1 MRSSTAR
8 WITALAVALLGMGLL
23 SQCSGGSSGQTL
35 PVTTSSDEALKEF
48 RTGQRY
54 FDNIQFYEA
63 RSHFHKAV
71 KLDPQF
77 AQAYLYLALSNPST
91 KGFIEN
97 INLASKHALK
107 ASEGERL
114 LIEANLAGAN
124 GDAPKQ
130 TELLV
135 KLTTLYPRDE
145 SILMFLAGQYFGQQ
159 QYDSAISVCER
170 VVRIS
175 PNHAPAYNILG
186 YSYRFL
192 EKVDAAGRAFK
203 EYIRLKP
210 NDPNPYDSYAEL
222 LMVQGQFE
230 QAIEQYRLALQQD
243 KSFAASRFGIASNL
257 MYLGRY
263 DEARLELQAIH
274 DSAIDSGQRR
284 IAILGTAVSFVDQGE
299 LQQGLTKLEELYHY
313 DDAIPD
319 PITAA
324 GDLTQML
331 PLLVRLGQFDEA
343 KSRLNQALELVDNSQ
358 SFERLKRNTHVDAY
372 LWHAV
377 IYVWQGR
384 FAEARQ
390 QTDAYLREVDPDKD
404 AARIRSAYLVMSTIS
419 IGEKDYDRAIAE
431 IDQTDPN
438 QPLATYYLAKAYEG
452 KGDDLKA
459 ASLYKELAQSY
470 QLNSVSYALVR
481 REAATKAAE
490 LGGNSMP

>member
-1 MRSSTAR
+1 MRSATAR
-8 WITALAVALLGMGLL
+8 LVTAFAIALLGLVIL
-23 SQCSGGSSGQTL
+23 SQCGGRSGSDTL
-35 PVTTSSDEALKEF
+35 PVSTSSGEALAEF
-48 RTGQRY
+48 RTGQGY
-54 FDNIQFYEA
+54 FDNVQFHEA
-63 RSHFHKAV
+63 QSHFQKAV
-71 KLDPQF
+71 KIDPQF
-77 AQAYLYLALSNPST
+77 ALAYLYLALSNPSA

-124 GDAPKQ
+124 GDAPRQ

-135 KLTTLYPRDE
+135 KLATSYPHDE
-145 SILMFLAGQYFGQQ
+145 CMLMFLAWQYFGQQ

-170 VVRIS
+170 VVKIS
-175 PNHAPAYNILG
+175 PDHAPAYNILG

-192 EKVDAAGRAFK
+192 EKNDEAGRAFK

-222 LMVQGQFE
+222 LMNQGQFE

-243 KSFAASRFGIASNL
+243 RSFAASRFGIASNL

-263 DEARLELQAIH
+263 DEARRELQAIR
-274 DSAIDSGQRR
+274 DSATDSGQRR
-284 IAILGTAVSFVDQGE
+284 IAILGAAVSYIDQGDLE
-299 LQQGLTKLEELYHY
+299 QGLAKLEELHQF
-313 DDAIPD
+313 DVAIPD
-319 PITAA
+319 PLTAA

-331 PLLVRLGQFDEA
+331 PLLVRLGRFDEA
-343 KSRLNQALELVDNSQ
+343 KAKLDKALELIDNSQ
-358 SFERLKRNTHVDAY
+358 SFERLKRNAHTDTY

-377 IYVWQGR
+377 IYVWQGKL
-384 FAEARQ
+384 AEARQ

-404 AARIRSAYLVMSTIS
+404 AARIRGAYSIMGTIS

-431 IDQTDPN
+431 LDQADPN
-438 QPLATYYLAKAYEG
+438 QPFTTYYLAEAYEG
-452 KGDDLKA
+452 KGDNAKA

-470 QLNSVSYALVR
+470 QLNSVNYALVR
-481 REAATKAAE
+481 REATAKAAE
-490 LGGNSMP
+490 LSGSPMP